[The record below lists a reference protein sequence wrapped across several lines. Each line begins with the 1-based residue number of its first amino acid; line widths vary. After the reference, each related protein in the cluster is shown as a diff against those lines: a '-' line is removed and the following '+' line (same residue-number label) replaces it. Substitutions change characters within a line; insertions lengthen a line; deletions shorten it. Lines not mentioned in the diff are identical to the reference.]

1 MPLLAGETC
10 PEINATSGRL
20 RTALPLALV
29 VALSMRSYSV
39 FETLLLRPIKAMAE
53 VAAGIWQTSMLES
66 LILAAYGQPEHLMCL
81 FVPGAMPA

>member
-1 MPLLAGETC
+1 
-10 PEINATSGRL
+10 
-20 RTALPLALV
+20 
-29 VALSMRSYSV
+29 MRSYSV